1 MAEDNAAR
9 KRANATE
16 ESGTSWKIYALQL
29 AAKAAELIAAGTL
42 TGFGF
47 SFGTGLHRR
56 LTLSKKA
63 ADVIQMRKT
72 L

>member
-9 KRANATE
+9 KRANTTE
-16 ESGTSWKIYALQL
+16 ESSSGWKTYALQL
-29 AAKAAELIAAGTL
+29 AVKAAELIAAGTL

-56 LTLSKKA
+56 ITLTKKA